1 MVELA
6 VAVQVAGAAYN
17 AIKGAV
23 EKGREAQDMI
33 GAFGK
38 FFDSMDA
45 VSEANIKNQS
55 VSGVQ
60 KLFSGNSVEAQA
72 LEITAAKHKIA
83 FMEKELREYL
93 IYSGQGDFYED
104 MMDERKRIRRARQ
117 DAQRRAAENKAFW
130 IDVTALVAGFV
141 IAAVIVGGVI
151 GLITSVGK

>member
-1 MVELA
+1 MVEIG
-6 VAVQVAGAAYN
+6 VAIQVAGAAYN

-23 EKGREAQDMI
+23 EKGRDAQDMI

-55 VSGVQ
+55 ASAFT
-60 KLFSGNSVEAQA
+60 KLFNNSSVEAQA

-93 IYSGQGDFYED
+93 IYSGQNAFYED
-104 MMDERKRIRRARQ
+104 MMEERRRIRRHRQILARKK
-117 DAQRRAAENKAFW
+117 AENKAMLTD
-130 IDVTALVAGFV
+130 IL
-141 IAAVIVGGVI
+141 AAVTVVVLVSSIVGGLLAI
-151 GLITSVGK
+151 FG

>member
-23 EKGREAQDMI
+23 EKGQEAQNMI

-55 VSGVQ
+55 TSGVQ

-83 FMEKELREYL
+83 FMEKQLREFL

-104 MMDERKRIRRARQ
+104 MMDERRRIRRARQ
-117 DAQRRAAENKAFW
+117 IQQRKEAQKKAFM
-130 IDVTALVAGFV
+130 IDCTAFVAGMT
-141 IAAVIVGGVI
+141 IAAVIVGMVVA
-151 GLITSVGK
+151 LITSV

>member
-55 VSGVQ
+55 TAGVQ

-83 FMEKELREYL
+83 WMEKELREYL
-93 IYSGQGDFYED
+93 IYSGQGAFYED
-104 MMDERKRIRRARQ
+104 MMEERKRIRRYRQ
-117 DAQRRAAENKAFW
+117 NEMRRKAQAKAFW
-130 IDVTALVAGFV
+130 IDVAALVFGIGISIFV
-141 IAAVIVGGVI
+141 IT
-151 GLITSVGK
+151 GLITVIVS

>member
-1 MVELA
+1 
-6 VAVQVAGAAYN
+6 
-17 AIKGAV
+17 
-23 EKGREAQDMI
+23 MI

-151 GLITSVGK
+151 GLITSVGN

>member
-23 EKGREAQDMI
+23 EKGQEAQNMI

-55 VSGVQ
+55 ASGVQ

-83 FMEKELREYL
+83 FMEKQLREFL

-117 DAQRRAAENKAFW
+117 IQQRREAQKKAFM
-130 IDVTALVAGFV
+130 IDCIAVVAGFT
-141 IAAVIVGGVI
+141 ISAVIVGMVVA
-151 GLITSVGK
+151 LITSV

>member
-38 FFDSMDA
+38 FFDAMDS
-45 VSEANIKNQS
+45 VSDANIKNQS
-55 VSGVQ
+55 TSGVQ
-60 KLFSGNSVEAQA
+60 KLFSGSSVEAQA

-83 FMEKELREYL
+83 FMERELRDYL

-104 MMDERKRIRRARQ
+104 MMDERRRIRRARQ
-117 DAQRRAAENKAFW
+117 IALRKKEEQRAF
-130 IDVTALVAGFV
+130 IFDLSALILGIGFSLFV
-141 IAAVIVGGVI
+141 VLGTIA
-151 GLITSVGK
+151 LIWGR

>member
-23 EKGREAQDMI
+23 EKGQEAQNMI

-55 VSGVQ
+55 PGR
-60 KLFSGNSVEAQA
+60 NPA
-72 LEITAAKHKIA
+72 
-83 FMEKELREYL
+83 M
-93 IYSGQGDFYED
+93 
-104 MMDERKRIRRARQ
+104 
-117 DAQRRAAENKAFW
+117 
-130 IDVTALVAGFV
+130 AGS
-141 IAAVIVGGVI
+141 GGV
-151 GLITSVGK
+151 GLALRSGHVPDRPADRRTHGRPTLDVDTT

>member
-55 VSGVQ
+55 TSGIQ
-60 KLFSGNSVEAQA
+60 KLFSGNSVEARA
-72 LEITAAKHKIA
+72 LEITSAKHKIA

-104 MMDERKRIRRARQ
+104 MMDERRRIRKYRQ
-117 DAQRRAAENKAFW
+117 AEQRRRAQKKAFW
-130 IDVTALVAGFV
+130 LDVAAVAGFF
-141 IAAVIVGGVI
+141 IFCG
-151 GLITSVGK
+151 GLIAFFVSIL

>member
-1 MVELA
+1 MIEIG

-38 FFDSMDA
+38 FFDSIDS
-45 VSEANIKNQS
+45 VSEANIRNQS
-55 VSGVQ
+55 TSMVSKMFNG
-60 KLFSGNSVEAQA
+60 SSVEAQA

-93 IYSGQGDFYED
+93 IYSGQGNFYDD
-104 MMDERKRIRRARQ
+104 MMEERRRIRRHRQVTARKK
-117 DAQRRAAENKAFW
+117 AELKAFW
-130 IDVTALVAGFV
+130 MDVGACFGV
-141 IAAVIVGGVI
+141 ILLSAAVVAMIFAI
-151 GLITSVGK
+151 IL

>member
-23 EKGREAQDMI
+23 EKGQEAQNMI

-55 VSGVQ
+55 ASGVQ
-60 KLFSGNSVEAQA
+60 KLFSGSSVEAQA

-83 FMEKELREYL
+83 FMEKQLREFL

-104 MMDERKRIRRARQ
+104 MMDERRRIRRARQ
-117 DAQRRAAENKAFW
+117 IQQRREAQKKAFM
-130 IDVTALVAGFV
+130 IDCIAFVAGMT
-141 IAAVIVGGVI
+141 IAAVII
-151 GLITSVGK
+151 GMVVVLIASV

>member
-23 EKGREAQDMI
+23 ETGKEAHDMI

-55 VSGVQ
+55 VGVVG
-60 KLFSGNSVEAQA
+60 KLFNGNGVEAQA

-93 IYSGQGDFYED
+93 IYSGQQAFYED
-104 MMDERKRIRRARQ
+104 MMEERKRIRRYRQ
-117 DAQRRAAENKAFW
+117 AEVRRKAESKAFW
-130 IDVTALVAGFV
+130 LDVTAV
-141 IAAVIVGGVI
+141 ISAMIVSAFIIGGTI
-151 GLITSVGK
+151 SIIIR